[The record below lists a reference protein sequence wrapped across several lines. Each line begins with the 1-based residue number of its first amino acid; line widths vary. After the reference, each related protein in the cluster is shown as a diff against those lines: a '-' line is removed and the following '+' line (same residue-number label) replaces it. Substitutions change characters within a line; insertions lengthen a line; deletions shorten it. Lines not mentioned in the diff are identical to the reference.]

1 MLGSHAEVRRVK
13 VGQSSNM
20 DWSWNP
26 KLVVKTDRT
35 RRGWRYDVS
44 IPLDSFESMAKR
56 VPVELTRSRIMK
68 RPDKYHQLFH
78 TSPMVDEFGD
88 ASGFSVVEF

>member
-1 MLGSHAEVRRVK
+1 MRSVICGAGADAPRNSVRMR
-13 VGQSSNM
+13 
-20 DWSWNP
+20 
-26 KLVVKTDRT
+26 
-35 RRGWRYDVS
+35 
-44 IPLDSFESMAKR
+44 
-56 VPVELTRSRIMK
+56 